1 MMLVA
6 AVVLIVAGVFAFNK
20 FAKAGDAEA
29 ATALWDAME
38 IANARIVDPEEEE
51 AEEEEASDEE
61 GDEEEE
67 VTFESETA
75 RAEAAIE
82 AFDEVIAN
90 HAGTKAA
97 AFARIGLAN
106 ASRVL
111 GDSEE
116 AREAYE
122 AALAESDDPEV
133 ALRALEGI
141 GFTYEVDENW
151 DEAEARFDE
160 MGDIDRPGARILAD
174 YHLARIAL
182 AKDET
187 EAAKEKLQALLESL
201 DEDDAPQMEFVRD
214 QAEMRLREIDP
225 SLVQSSAPSMFPGM
239 GGPGGP
245 GGAGAFGG
253 AGGQQM
259 TPEMQRM
266 LEELMRKQGQ

>member
-1 MMLVA
+1 MLAVA
-6 AVVLIVAGVFAFNK
+6 IVLIGAGIFAFNR

-29 ATALWDAME
+29 ATALWEAME
-38 IANARIVDPEEEE
+38 VANARIVDPEEEVE
-51 AEEEEASDEE
+51 AET
-61 GDEEEE
+61 GDEE
-67 VTFESETA
+67 VTFESEAA

-90 HAGTKAA
+90 HAGTKSA
-97 AFARIGLAN
+97 AFARIGLGN

-111 GDSEE
+111 GDAEE

-141 GFTYEVDENW
+141 GFTHEADEDW
-151 DEAEARFDE
+151 GEAEARFEE
-160 MGDIDRPGARILAD
+160 MGDIERSGARILAD

-182 AKDET
+182 AQDET
-187 EAAKEKLQALLESL
+187 ERAKEKLQALLESL
-201 DEDDAPQMEFVRD
+201 DEEDAPQMEFVRD

-239 GGPGGP
+239 GGPGGA
-245 GGAGAFGG
+245 GGAFGG
-253 AGGQQM
+253 AGGEQM

-266 LEELMRKQGQ
+266 IEELMRKQQQGQ